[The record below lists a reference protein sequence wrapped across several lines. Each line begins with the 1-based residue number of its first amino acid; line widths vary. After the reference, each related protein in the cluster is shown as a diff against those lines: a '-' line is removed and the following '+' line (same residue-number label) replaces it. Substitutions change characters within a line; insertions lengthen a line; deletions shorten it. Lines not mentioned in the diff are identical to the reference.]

1 MKGIWLIPAFWIPVA
16 HALTF
21 GDCLNLEKGNAPLVA
36 QRDCYKRLAMPAEQ
50 ATVEPPEKQ
59 RVKAAPIRRT
69 AKAPNENPAEDL
81 LLSQWDPVENGIL
94 SAYRQNYLLPI
105 SHSSNMNNAPTS
117 PNPNNQVPYSYPLD
131 NTEAKFQFS
140 FKSRLWRDD
149 NRDWAAWF
157 GYTQLSFWQ
166 FWDPS
171 HSRPFRES
179 NYEPEL
185 IVSKRFTKD
194 ASGLA
199 PRLLNVAIDH
209 QSNGQSNP
217 RSRSWNRIY
226 VQAGFENDDFDGG
239 KLIVL
244 PRIWARVFQE
254 SDPAQNDNPDITH
267 YLGYGDIQMIYLKGY
282 ELSAIARMRSLQ
294 LDYSYPFDRILNY
307 FSSDWH
313 SDFDFHLQYFT
324 GYGESLID
332 YNYRQNTWGVGVSLP
347 LK

>member
-1 MKGIWLIPAFWIPVA
+1 MKALWLIPAFWVSTA

-21 GDCLNLEKGNAPLVA
+21 EDCLDLEKSNAPLVQ
-36 QRDCYKRLAMPAEQ
+36 QRDCYKRLAAPAK
-50 ATVEPPEKQ
+50 APIKQ
-59 RVKAAPIRRT
+59 TKAAPAKQA
-69 AKAPNENPAEDL
+69 AKALNEGETSL
-81 LLSQWDPVENGIL
+81 LLSQWDPEGNGML

-105 SHSSNMNNAPTS
+105 SNSSNPNNAPTS
-117 PNPNNQVPYSYPLD
+117 PNPNNRVPYSYPLD

-149 NRDWAAWF
+149 NRDWAMWF
-157 GYTQLSFWQ
+157 GYTQQSFWQ

-185 IVSKRFTKD
+185 IASKRFTKES
-194 ASGLA
+194 SGLA
-199 PRLLNVAIDH
+199 PKILNVAIDH

-226 VQAGFENDDFDGG
+226 VQAGFEDDHFDGG

-244 PRIWARVFQE
+244 PRIWARIFQE
-254 SDPAQNDNPDITH
+254 SDPTQNDNPDITH
-267 YLGYGDIQMIYLKGY
+267 YLGYGDIQLIYVNGY
-282 ELSAIARMRSLQ
+282 ELSAIARIRSLQ
-294 LDYSYPFDRILNY
+294 LDYAYPFDKILNY
-307 FSSDWH
+307 FSPDWH
-313 SDFDFHLQYFT
+313 SDFNFHLQYFT

-332 YNYRQNTWGVGVSLP
+332 YNYRQSTWGVGVSLP